1 MVTGI
6 KTDSK
11 LNGME
16 KTIQKKKTTHQC
28 VVPSIFLCLFQ
39 PLLSHQHSPSKRQS
53 YGPILF

>member
-16 KTIQKKKTTHQC
+16 KTAQKKNLPMYGPQYIF
-28 VVPSIFLCLFQ
+28 VPLFQ
-39 PLLSHQHSPSKRQS
+39 PLLSHQHSSTQS
-53 YGPILF
+53 PAFSF

>member
-16 KTIQKKKTTHQC
+16 KTIQKKKNN
-28 VVPSIFLCLFQ
+28 P
-39 PLLSHQHSPSKRQS
+39 PM
-53 YGPILF
+53 YGPQYISVPLSTSTQSPAFSF

>member
-16 KTIQKKKTTHQC
+16 KTAQKKNPPMYGPQHIF
-28 VVPSIFLCLFQ
+28 VPLFQ
-39 PLLSHQHSPSKRQS
+39 PLLSHQRSPKIQS